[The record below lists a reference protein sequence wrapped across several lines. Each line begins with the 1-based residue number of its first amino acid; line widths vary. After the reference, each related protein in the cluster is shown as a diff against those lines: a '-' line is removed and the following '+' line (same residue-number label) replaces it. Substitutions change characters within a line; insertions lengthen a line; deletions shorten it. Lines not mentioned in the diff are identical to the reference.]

1 MLKPTAADRR
11 LSLGLVKTGFQI
23 APDQFEVVGPPVVE
37 ATGLFQETKRK
48 RVYERIVASLLEQR
62 GLVEDKVQEAVPT
75 MLTAMEQK
83 LELADSP
90 DLLSS

>member
-1 MLKPTAADRR
+1 M
-11 LSLGLVKTGFQI
+11 
-23 APDQFEVVGPPVVE
+23 
-37 ATGLFQETKRK
+37 
-48 RVYERIVASLLEQR
+48 YERIVASLLEQR

-90 DLLSS
+90 DLLSSLWPLPVFQPRVRLWPEAVVVEKSGLSVAMGIITLPSSARRPDLK